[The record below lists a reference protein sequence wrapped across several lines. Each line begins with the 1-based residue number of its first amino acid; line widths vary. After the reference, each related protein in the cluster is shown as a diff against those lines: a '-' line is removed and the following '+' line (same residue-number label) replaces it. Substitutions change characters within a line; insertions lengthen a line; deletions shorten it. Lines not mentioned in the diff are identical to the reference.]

1 MPHSAPAW
9 LPPYLWP
16 CCDYCVPL
24 STWLVSWSYTVAQQV
39 GVWFTQV
46 EYKGPWTL
54 QGDCATFVKW
64 WRENAS
70 SNLSHWRRCISA
82 FGSQSLGIITEDGT
96 WCCPWSI
103 LQDLFG
109 QYKGQK
115 AKDKPEYN
123 TAFMSKPRGYYNAQT
138 LPTLWKKRKSRVCF
152 HLPHPPTEIWGCEGM
167 RYELFGLRLINPTER
182 CLRKPGGHHLFSLC
196 HAGADDSL
204 CCSIC

>member
-1 MPHSAPAW
+1 MELLFWCPTWTLWKREGKYICHTVHRLDYL
-9 LPPYLWP
+9 LPSGNLWP

-24 STWLVSWSYTVAQQV
+24 STWLVSWSCTVAQQV
-39 GVWFTQV
+39 GAWFTLV

-54 QGDCATFVKW
+54 QGNAATFIIW

-70 SNLSHWRRCISA
+70 PNVSHWRRCISA
-82 FGSQSLGIITEDGT
+82 CGSQSLGIITEDGT

-138 LPTLWKKRKSRVCF
+138 LPTLWKKGRAECVSISHILPQKSEDAR
-152 HLPHPPTEIWGCEGM
+152 EWGM
-167 RYELFGLRLINPTER
+167 SRLD
-182 CLRKPGGHHLFSLC
+182 CV
-196 HAGADDSL
+196 
-204 CCSIC
+204 